1 MTKGEFAKDE
11 FWALRTLNIS
21 PLCLYE
27 LVCPSL
33 AWASQSVESLVLHP
47 VRASW
52 LQFSPNHPPFHHPS
66 PSLQLAPETICNICM
81 HIRRPTD
88 RNTHTNILTETTI
101 NTNSNFSPL
110 LRDNVFPI
118 YKILVASSGQ
128 VLGMHDH
135 ITSSEPCEIRCNA
148 HNFCSAPYR
157 VEEDIFH
164 GNLVSQSTVEISKM
178 SGPCLFL
185 IC

>member
-1 MTKGEFAKDE
+1 MNSVPV
-11 FWALRTLNIS
+11 LL
-21 PLCLYE
+21 
-27 LVCPSL
+27 CPSL

-66 PSLQLAPETICNICM
+66 PSLQLAPETYATYACTIA
-81 HIRRPTD
+81 HRHTTD
-88 RNTHTNILTETTI
+88 GNTHRDNHKHKHKLKL
-101 NTNSNFSPL
+101 FSIL

-118 YKILVASSGQ
+118 YKILRPSSGQ

-148 HNFCSAPYR
+148 HNLRSAPYT
-157 VEEDIFH
+157 VEEDVFH

-178 SGPCLFL
+178 SGSCLFL
-185 IC
+185 IF

>member
-1 MTKGEFAKDE
+1 MVYSKFLILNHTKAIFECFVVSKGEFAKDE

-21 PLCLYE
+21 PLCRYE

-101 NTNSNFSPL
+101 NTTSNFSP
-110 LRDNVFPI
+110 F
-118 YKILVASSGQ
+118 Y
-128 VLGMHDH
+128 
-135 ITSSEPCEIRCNA
+135 SETMFSPSI
-148 HNFCSAPYR
+148 
-157 VEEDIFH
+157 
-164 GNLVSQSTVEISKM
+164 K
-178 SGPCLFL
+178 FL
-185 IC
+185 WRHLAKCWVCTII